1 MFIDFKGHSC
11 ANCKKMEAEVW
22 SDPRVQAL
30 LKEYIIIALY
40 CDDREEL
47 PESEWVTSSVN
58 GKVMKTMGKKNADF
72 QVTRFNTNTLPYYN
86 LLDTEG
92 KELTSRSYGYD
103 SDVEAF
109 IAYLQEGLDSFR
121 NK

>member
-1 MFIDFKGHSC
+1 
-11 ANCKKMEAEVW
+11 
-22 SDPRVQAL
+22 
-30 LKEYIIIALY
+30 
-40 CDDREEL
+40 
-47 PESEWVTSSVN
+47 
-58 GKVMKTMGKKNADF
+58 MKTMGKRNADF

-109 IAYLQEGLDSFR
+109 IAYLQEGLDNFQKTL
-121 NK
+121 N